1 MLVRGIN
8 CGFPCQKYGKTLAG
22 TQRWFCTA
30 CHISFVN
37 KIDNTTKQLKE
48 FLTWLFS
55 KTTQQE
61 LPAKV
66 EPLEEIPQSFGIF
79 GLCRLKWKNE
89 KILCL

>member
-1 MLVRGIN
+1 MLVRCIN
-8 CGFPCQKYGKTLAG
+8 CGFPCQKYGKTSAG
-22 TQRWFCTA
+22 TQRWYCTA

-55 KTTQQE
+55 KQRSKNYRVK
-61 LPAKV
+61 A

-79 GLCRLKWKNE
+79 GLCRLK
-89 KILCL
+89 